1 MENLHDSM
9 RIKLNKIIDKIQNGN
24 IEEDDIE
31 LILIRLRE
39 YSPKDSIFRE
49 IAHFIAHPNRDSGK
63 TFDSLYNV
71 YCRMC
76 AYMKYQHNNAQL
88 DIGKPLEKW
97 EYDFIINQIKICNST
112 ELESQINMDKVQVNS
127 LIKRFIIKKNGKYEV
142 QVSGIKELIPI
153 FQQAFGFI
161 QIKELFTSSH
171 IMDSFIQVMKNNEFK
186 IERVNIDKYSDI
198 ILLTILILMHN
209 RTFKNE
215 NVIIG
220 RTTLTI
226 PNDVYGNLENT
237 IELRGEIS
245 LPQGLNIVITLIKI
259 DINIES
265 ILSSDLIIN
274 KEIAEGYFTKVFDQN
289 ANLTLIRISN
299 QYILSRLT

>member
-1 MENLHDSM
+1 
-9 RIKLNKIIDKIQNGN
+9 
-24 IEEDDIE
+24 
-31 LILIRLRE
+31 
-39 YSPKDSIFRE
+39 
-49 IAHFIAHPNRDSGK
+49 
-63 TFDSLYNV
+63 
-71 YCRMC
+71 
-76 AYMKYQHNNAQL
+76 
-88 DIGKPLEKW
+88 
-97 EYDFIINQIKICNST
+97 
-112 ELESQINMDKVQVNS
+112 
-127 LIKRFIIKKNGKYEV
+127 
-142 QVSGIKELIPI
+142 
-153 FQQAFGFI
+153 
-161 QIKELFTSSH
+161 
-171 IMDSFIQVMKNNEFK
+171 
-186 IERVNIDKYSDI
+186 
-198 ILLTILILMHN
+198 MHN